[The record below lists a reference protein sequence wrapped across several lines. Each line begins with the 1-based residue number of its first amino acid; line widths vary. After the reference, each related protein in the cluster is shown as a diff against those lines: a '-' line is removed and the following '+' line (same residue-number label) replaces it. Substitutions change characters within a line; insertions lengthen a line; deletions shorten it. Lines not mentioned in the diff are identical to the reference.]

1 MKAFSPDSGRLE
13 QRMTHMALT
22 TEMLTPGA
30 SIVVHWESNKRSD
43 DPSSVKSNRT
53 DKGKTKKIILPVIEG
68 KGVQPRPGEV
78 WLCTID
84 RIASPK
90 SERKGSI
97 LVRPVTRKIEY
108 QFEGVWIDPVKAQ
121 LIATVL
127 QDPRR
132 NLMFEGDQGV
142 GKSTIAAAIAK
153 TLGWEYRKISGG
165 LIKKFVFML
174 GRYVPTVDGNPVTA
188 GDFDP
193 KLLEMLKQYET
204 GPQNETGLDDETS
217 PQGKILSFA
226 SFDKQLIALLT
237 KHLLSNKGGGLAFK
251 FAYSKLV
258 EVLIEANN
266 NPRKTFLLMIDEY
279 TRIDE
284 DARDALLDVIEGSQR
299 VLRLPN
305 GEEIVVPNNVVFM
318 GAGNVGEGFTLR
330 REDAAAKDRF
340 VIVKITVMP
349 QKEELQHCLKLYPDC
364 PKDLLNKALT
374 IVNQV
379 RAARKDPKMR
389 LSKTVS
395 TRGAETIAMFLNA
408 GTSIE
413 LALETAIVNQYSGNS
428 EDGTTEAGRVANLI
442 KEAIAKTAKG

>member
-1 MKAFSPDSGRLE
+1 
-13 QRMTHMALT
+13 MALT
-22 TEMLTPGA
+22 LETLSPGA
-30 SIVVHWESNKRSD
+30 SLVVHWESNKRSE
-43 DPSSVKSNRT
+43 SETAVKSNKT
-53 DKGKTKKIILPVIEG
+53 DQGKTKKIILPVSDS

-84 RIASPK
+84 RVSSPK
-90 SERKGSI
+90 SEHKGSI

-108 QFEGVWIDPVKAQ
+108 QFQGVWIDPTKAQ

-132 NLMFEGDQGV
+132 NLMLEGDQGV

-174 GRYVPTVDGNPVTA
+174 GRYVPTVDGSPIA
-188 GDFDP
+188 ASSLDP
-193 KLLEMLKQYET
+193 KVLALFKDYET
-204 GPQNETGLDDETS
+204 STQDD
-217 PQGKILSFA
+217 KLAFA
-226 SFDKQLIALLT
+226 SGNMDKALISLLVQHVLGG
-237 KHLLSNKGGGLAFK
+237 KQGGLSFK

-258 EVLIEANN
+258 EVLKEANE

-284 DARDALLDVIEGSQR
+284 DARDAMLDVIEGSQR
-299 VLRLPN
+299 FLRLPN
-305 GEEIVVPNNVVFM
+305 GEEVPVPKNVVFM

-330 REDAAAKDRF
+330 REDAAAKDRWA
-340 VIVKITVMP
+340 IVKITVMP
-349 QKEELQHCLKLYPDC
+349 QKEELAHCMRLYPSC
-364 PKDLLNKALT
+364 PKDQLNKALT
-374 IVNQV
+374 VVNKV
-379 RAARKDPKMR
+379 RAARKDPRMR

-408 GTSIE
+408 GTDIE
-413 LALETAIVNQYSGNS
+413 MALETAIVNQYAGTV
-428 EDGTTEAGRVANLI
+428 EDGSTEAGRVANLI
-442 KEAIAKTAKG
+442 KEELPKA